1 MTSVFKERR
10 LFSAERIISSTV
22 PIFVFVARTT
32 LSRKPASALPTIR
45 SFSPP
50 MYRAAVST

>member
-1 MTSVFKERR
+1 MTSAFKERR

-22 PIFVFVARTT
+22 PIFTLVARVT
-32 LSRKPASALPTIR
+32 LSRMPASALPTIR

>member
-1 MTSVFKERR
+1 MTSVFNERK

-22 PIFVFVARTT
+22 PIFALVASIT